1 MVKFSTFDAP
11 ANVTVGSG
19 GRMATADDVGVSK
32 GIQSLGQSLNQ
43 ASTVIR
49 QREDKRSIT
58 QARAQFAEFEIE
70 QEEISTT
77 RQNKAGVGAPGY
89 YEQTRTDYDTAFENM
104 NANWNDV
111 QRSALAE
118 RSSSSRTTAL
128 KGAVRF
134 QSGAIVKADLGY
146 VKTIQT
152 GISRRLAK
160 GEIDI
165 ATAVQEYSETLVDT
179 NIPAEKQQE
188 LLVASAPQFR
198 ITLSD
203 SLIANPDL
211 GLQMLR
217 AGDLS
222 MYPAEELT
230 KLKDNMVKAMIN
242 AGEKA
247 QQTRITS
254 EISSI
259 PAAMAALEAG
269 EMTPAQLEQ
278 EFKGVLSSETLAKLK
293 EIASDLQRPF
303 RTPQEQTTATAE
315 LQARY
320 NQLGIERS
328 KGKMKT
334 TATLRELLRFQNYAL
349 EQVNQGF
356 VNSGAI
362 QIYNRDIEAITQKL
376 IGKAVPG
383 PYGTDWFGN
392 TPFNHGNKRISDHVK
407 DGGLGDAAHTGVARR
422 FNTLLDEN
430 NIQPGDKMTPKLELQ
445 IDDLVDQA
453 IVGDVRERVPATRKL
468 TDVPNFILNNGGR
481 TAGAP
486 GQRNIKADRKIDT
499 KIVMGLDDNT
509 GQYWLRTVDKDGKDL
524 VKAQPLTQDQALGKS
539 PIQFGIIQ
547 QDIDPVSP
555 SQKTIDETTIG
566 TLDAPAPAT
575 PEEDLNVL
583 SPDTNPDPTVSTH
596 KLEPV
601 SKVTPTATTPEF
613 QTKLAEEIEDEL
625 FAVEELGAAPQD
637 QDSTPGKVS
646 IDLAPPEQAINPP
659 EQAINIVQN
668 GLVDAE
674 GTGDDFTGITTGEGG
689 ITEARKADIERRKGR
704 PLTDQQAR
712 NEAVREDS
720 AALHDGMPGF
730 AALGA
735 EVQAAVLDLTYNL
748 GVNKV
753 LDPVEFKRLRTAIAI
768 GDPAQ
773 ILTQTMNTAVVDGKS
788 VKGLALRRARMYNQA
803 NVGFRITHVEQLND
817 GTINYL
823 LNGRV
828 LHTFKRPRHKKSAAG
843 KISVTSGAA

>member
-32 GIQSLGQSLNQ
+32 GIQSLGQSLGQ
-43 ASTVIR
+43 AGTVIR
-49 QREDKRSIT
+49 QREDRRSIT
-58 QARAQFAEFEIE
+58 QARAEFADFEIE
-70 QEEISTT
+70 QEDVSTT

-89 YEQTRTDYDTAFENM
+89 YEQTRTDYDKAFQNM
-104 NANWNDV
+104 SANWNDV
-111 QRSALAE
+111 QKFALAE

-128 KGAVRF
+128 KGAIRF

-146 VKTIQT
+146 VKTIKK
-152 GISRRLAK
+152 GISHRLAK

-165 ATAVQEYSETLVDT
+165 ATAVQEYSETLADT
-179 NIPAEKQQE
+179 NISAEKQQE

-203 SLIANPDL
+203 SLIANPAL

-230 KLKDNMVKAMIN
+230 KLKDNLVKSILN
-242 AGEKA
+242 AGRKEQEA
-247 QQTRITS
+247 RFAR
-254 EISSI
+254 EISSNT
-259 PAAMAALEAG
+259 AAMAALVAG

-278 EFKGVLSSETLAKLK
+278 EFKGALSSETLAKLK
-293 EIASDLQRPF
+293 EIASGLQRPF
-303 RTPQEQTTATAE
+303 RTPEEQTTATAQ

-320 NQLGIERS
+320 NQLGIKRS

-334 TATLRELLRFQNYAL
+334 TATLRELLRFQNHAL

-356 VNSGAI
+356 VNAGAI
-362 QIYNRDIEAITQKL
+362 QVYNKDIEAITQKL

-430 NIQPGDKMTPKLELQ
+430 NIQPGDKMTPELELP

-486 GQRNIKADRKIDT
+486 GQRNIKADRKIET
-499 KIVMGLDDNT
+499 KIEVGLDDTT
-509 GQYWLRTVDKDGKDL
+509 GQYWLRTLGKDKKDL
-524 VKAQPLTQDQALGKS
+524 VPPQPITQDQALGKS
-539 PIQFGIIQ
+539 PVQSGITQ

-555 SQKTIDETTIG
+555 SQKTIDETIIG

-575 PEEDLNVL
+575 PEEDSNVA
-583 SPDTNPDPTVSTH
+583 SSDTNPDPTVSTH

-601 SKVTPTATTPEF
+601 STGLPSEPGVSTPEAKMAV
-613 QTKLAEEIEDEL
+613 QIEDEI
-625 FAVEELGAAPQD
+625 AAATEGQTDPD
-637 QDSTPGKVS
+637 GGVVAASSP
-646 IDLAPPEQAINPP
+646 AEQAID
-659 EQAINIVQN
+659 IVQK
-668 GLVDAE
+668 GLVAAE
-674 GTGDDFTGITTGEGG
+674 GIGDDLTDIATGEGG
-689 ITEARKADIERRKGR
+689 ITEERKVAIEKSKGR

-712 NEAVREDS
+712 NEAVKEDS

-730 AALGA
+730 TALGA
-735 EVQAAVLDLTYNL
+735 GVQAAVIDLAFNV
-748 GVNKV
+748 GVNSV

-768 GDPAQ
+768 GNPTQ
-773 ILTQTMNTAVVDGKS
+773 ILTQTLNTAIVKGKS

-823 LNGRV
+823 SNGRV
-828 LHTFKRPRHKKSAAG
+828 LYTFKRPRHKKSAAG